1 MRPALDRGPVVAQRR
16 VGVGQVDHQPFDG
29 VRERGDDLSLAVLRH
44 VGQDSGVDLQV
55 PGVVEFA
62 GLKNRTGRRL
72 RIAAALEGQR
82 AEGGFVGVA
91 IMRIGLKRDDVI
103 RLEFGHPVGAGPM
116 RVKVL
121 VGAFRRLG
129 AHAIRELSRLN
140 DRALCADERAIG
152 ERLGLAEGHLDR
164 QVVDRLN
171 IRNVRE
177 LGELLTA
184 ARRVHAVV
192 GGEDRVGGGEVAA
205 VGPFNARLQFPGDR
219 GQILADAAVL
229 DCRNLRREPGH
240 HLTILVVAGERFNH
254 QRRGVHVLGAAGQ
267 ERVHD

>member
-1 MRPALDRGPVVAQRR
+1 
-16 VGVGQVDHQPFDG
+16 
-29 VRERGDDLSLAVLRH
+29 
-44 VGQDSGVDLQV
+44 
-55 PGVVEFA
+55 
-62 GLKNRTGRRL
+62 
-72 RIAAALEGQR
+72 
-82 AEGGFVGVA
+82 
-91 IMRIGLKRDDVI
+91 
-103 RLEFGHPVGAGPM
+103 M

-219 GQILADAAVL
+219 GQILADAAVFH
-229 DCRNLRREPGH
+229 CRNLRREPGH
-240 HLTILVVAGERFNH
+240 HLPVLVVTGERFNH

-267 ERVHD
+267 ERVHDRNRLPVDDVQMSVRTSRLVTCGQCAGCGHRDRSGAEGQVFDFHV